1 MMAGVVAAS
10 RPASQ
15 ISMTPWTPLN
25 MVVVPQI
32 YLDMDAS
39 VITDVGGF
47 ASSVSNLGALGTN
60 GNFSQS
66 ATAQRPAIYEGGA
79 PNGKRAI
86 RFDGVNDVLTCNT
99 ENALAIHRNVPVAW
113 SFDVV
118 FKRAVDTSG
127 SGGRLVFDSR
137 TGTGAGRFGTLCN
150 TNAAGDQNK
159 PAVQWQRLDADTI
172 SAVRAASAS
181 PLGYEMR
188 FMVVDYAGGSASI
201 HINGSVSATATISG
215 TPGNTSNT
223 SASMPL
229 AVGAY
234 NTGIAPADIDLATMV
249 VGNSGLAQQEID
261 RLFGW
266 AAHKYGLTANLPAD
280 HPYKTIAPTV

>member
-1 MMAGVVAAS
+1 MIPGIMAGQA
-10 RPASQ
+10 RPVSAGAVL
-15 ISMTPWTPLN
+15 WTPLN
-25 MVVVPQI
+25 MAVVPQI
-32 YLDMDAS
+32 YLDAQDSVVTDAS
-39 VITDVGGF
+39 GF
-47 ASSVSNLGALGTN
+47 ASAISNLGAIGVN
-60 GNFSQS
+60 GDFSQS
-66 ATAQRPAIYEGGA
+66 ATAQRPAIYEAGA

-99 ENALAIHRNVPVAW
+99 ATALAIHRNVPVAW

-127 SGGRLVFDSR
+127 SAGRLVFDSR
-137 TGTGAGRFGTLCN
+137 TGTGEGRFGTLCN
-150 TNAAGDQNK
+150 TNTTGDQNK
-159 PAVQWQRLDADTI
+159 PAVQLQRLDDDPT
-172 SAVRAASAS
+172 SVLRAASAS

-188 FMVVDYAGGSASI
+188 FMVADYAGGSASI

-234 NTGIAPADIDLATMV
+234 NTGIAPADIDLAALV

-280 HPYKTIAPTV
+280 HPYKTVAPTV